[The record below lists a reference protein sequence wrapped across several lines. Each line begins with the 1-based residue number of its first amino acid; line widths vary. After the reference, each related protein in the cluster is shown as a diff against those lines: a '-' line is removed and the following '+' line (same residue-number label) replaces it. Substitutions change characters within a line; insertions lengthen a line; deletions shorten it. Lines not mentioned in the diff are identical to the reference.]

1 MRQTLFVEGSPS
13 CSKPFPCAIYH
24 IPYTM
29 YHTPYTIYHT
39 PPARNPSHTAGELA
53 PTFPRDS
60 PDVGLFRHSSE
71 PFVAAIQQFGAWV
84 CLSYLQRRKEEPS
97 VLYTMYTEV
106 CLSYLQEKEGGS
118 LLCVIHGADVDKVA
132 FDGPPHLCTSLPSV
146 RLSPPKQAVWCTR
159 ASLAFQ
165 PGQCH
170 TAVSVYQCIIFPFAL
185 CIVVCQFVIHH
196 FHFNLHLHLYL
207 HFNRI
212 R

>member
-1 MRQTLFVEGSPS
+1 
-13 CSKPFPCAIYH
+13 
-24 IPYTM
+24 M

-39 PPARNPSHTAGELA
+39 PPARNPSHMHYLALPRARNPSHTAGELA

-60 PDVGLFRHSSE
+60 PDSSLFRHSSE
-71 PFVAAIQQFGAWV
+71 PFVAAIRQFGASV
-84 CLSYLQRRKEEPS
+84 CFELSAREGRRKPR
-97 VLYTMYTEV
+97 
-106 CLSYLQEKEGGS
+106 C
-118 LLCVIHGADVDKVA
+118 CADVDRKMA
-132 FDGPPHLCTSLPSV
+132 FDALLISVHLCHQSVSHPPS
-146 RLSPPKQAVWCTR
+146 RLSGVRCTR

-170 TAVSVYQCIIFPFAL
+170 PPVSVYQCIIFPFAL

-212 R
+212 